1 MPADAPGTGRNKGA
15 LRIALPTG
23 IFPPDIGGP
32 ASYVPRIAAAM
43 AKRGHAVQV
52 ITLADDPNAGGEC
65 PFPVIRIRRGTAR
78 IPRMIQTVSAVAA
91 SARNA
96 DLIFANG
103 LFIEAAV
110 AAAFTGKPLAMKIV
124 GDWAWERA
132 HNRGAG
138 GWNVGDF
145 QTHRQTP
152 HWEAVKWLRSAVTDR
167 ADRIIAP
174 SRFVA
179 DIIAAWG
186 VPEWRI
192 TVIYNALEK
201 TPDASPAD
209 LPFFAG
215 RTLIAV
221 GRLIP
226 LKGIDGLV
234 ELVGDDEKLRL
245 LVVGD
250 GPDRS
255 RLESLALKLG
265 AAERVVF
272 TGAVERERIP
282 AYLKA
287 ADAYVLNSLHEGL
300 PHILLEAFAAGLPV
314 IATDTGGTAEV
325 VEDGVNGLLIPPRRK
340 DRLASAVERVLGD
353 STLRSSLV
361 EGGRRTLQIRF
372 RWEKMVNETE
382 RVLMETA
389 ARGGKGR

>member
-1 MPADAPGTGRNKGA
+1 MSPDGRGA
-15 LRIALPTG
+15 VRNTDVLRIVLPTG

-43 AKRGHAVQV
+43 AERGHAVQV
-52 ITLADDPNAGGEC
+52 ITLADDPNAGGEY

-78 IPRMIQTVSAVAA
+78 IVRMIQTVSAVAA

-110 AAAFTGKPLAMKIV
+110 AAALAGKPLAMKIV

-174 SRFVA
+174 SHFVA

-186 VPEWRI
+186 VPEGRI
-192 TVIYNALEK
+192 TVVYNALEES
-201 TPDASPAD
+201 PDAPPAD
-209 LPFFAG
+209 LPFFDG
-215 RTLIAV
+215 RTLISV

-234 ELVGDDEKLRL
+234 ELVGDDEKMRL

-255 RLESLALKLG
+255 RLESLAVKLG

-314 IATDTGGTAEV
+314 VATATGGTTEL
-325 VEDGVNGLLIPPRRK
+325 VEDGVNGLLIPPHRK
-340 DRLASAVERVLGD
+340 DLLVSAVGRIIAD
-353 STLRSSLV
+353 SDLRNSLV
-361 EGGRRTLQIRF
+361 EGGRRALQTRF
-372 RWEKMVNETE
+372 RWEDMVNETE
-382 RVLMETA
+382 RVLAETA
-389 ARGGKGR
+389 AHVEKGQ

>member
-1 MPADAPGTGRNKGA
+1 MLPDGWGA
-15 LRIALPTG
+15 SRIEGGLRIVLPTG

-32 ASYVPRIAAAM
+32 ASYVPRIAAALTE
-43 AKRGHAVQV
+43 RGHSVCV
-52 ITLADDPNAGGEC
+52 ITLADDPDAGGKY
-65 PFPVIRIRRGTAR
+65 PFPVVRIRRGMGR
-78 IPRMIQTVSAVAA
+78 IPRMIRAVSAMTVL
-91 SARNA
+91 ARAA

-103 LFIEAAV
+103 LFIESAF
-110 AAAFTGKPLAMKIV
+110 AAFLAGRPLAMKIV

-145 QTHRQTP
+145 QIRRQSP
-152 HWEAVKWLRSAVTDR
+152 RWEAVKRLRSTVTER

-186 VPEWRI
+186 VPEGRI
-192 TVIYNALEK
+192 TVVYNALEES
-201 TPDASPAD
+201 PDPPPAD
-209 LPFFAG
+209 LPFFDG

-234 ELVGDDEKLRL
+234 ELVGEDEKLRL

-255 RLESLALKLG
+255 RLESLAVKLG

-300 PHILLEAFAAGLPV
+300 PHILLEAFSAGLPV
-314 IATDTGGTAEV
+314 VATATGGTTEL
-325 VEDGVNGLLIPPRRK
+325 VEDGVNGLLIPPHRK
-340 DRLASAVERVLGD
+340 DRLASAVGRIIAD
-353 STLRSSLV
+353 SDLRNSLV
-361 EGGRRTLQIRF
+361 EGGRRTLQTRF
-372 RWEKMVNETE
+372 RWEDMVNETE
-382 RVLMETA
+382 RVLAETA
-389 ARGGKGR
+389 ARVGKGR